1 MDTFTL
7 QSEMVTLAATFGLSL
22 FISNLAIILFTGN
35 PVGVNYSPGT
45 LQFGYLHVPIAAL
58 YVAILSVLIITG
70 TWLFL
75 ERTFIGSTIRAYA
88 QDVTATELVGAN
100 PAKVASLAT
109 ALGFAVTMAGGAL
122 LTVWIPVG
130 INPLM
135 GALYAPISFV
145 IVVLG
150 GPGKMWGSLVGGLTL
165 GVVGLGALL
174 GLVFAL
180 GIGLVIL
187 RFRGVYFAITTVV
200 LVLAAYNIVLQFPQ
214 LGAGGEIIVNLK
226 FQPLATYFTIWTI
239 VLIEIVLTYYVNRS
253 RIGFGIRAIKNEED
267 AASAVGV
274 SPRTMKLTGYMLG
287 GLFGGAAGA
296 VYAWSISGVTAGPAF
311 DFTFSLVMLAMI
323 IIGGVGTSIGP
334 LLGAV
339 VVYIPSYFLLTTVAQ
354 AQPLIIGLLVIIM
367 ALFLPEGIVGLLRR
381 SNEHLR
387 LVLE

>member
-1 MDTFTL
+1 MVAAELVVRDLVFGLLLGCVFSVVAHGLNIIWGVVKVVNIAHGEFIMLGAYGAYFLNLFAGLTPLEAAPVDAAIGLLVGYAFYYTFLHRELRDKETITL

-22 FISNLAIILFTGN
+22 FVSNLAIIFFTGN
-35 PVGVNYSPGT
+35 PVGVNYNPGT
-45 LQFGYLHVPIAAL
+45 LQFGYLRVPLAAL

-165 GVVGLGALL
+165 GVVIDLL
-174 GLVFAL
+174 QAFTTAQIAYAAAFLILIPVLVF
-180 GIGLVIL
+180 
-187 RFRGVYFAITTVV
+187 R
-200 LVLAAYNIVLQFPQ
+200 P
-214 LGAGGEIIVNLK
+214 E
-226 FQPLATYFTIWTI
+226 
-239 VLIEIVLTYYVNRS
+239 
-253 RIGFGIRAIKNEED
+253 
-267 AASAVGV
+267 
-274 SPRTMKLTGYMLG
+274 
-287 GLFGGAAGA
+287 
-296 VYAWSISGVTAGPAF
+296 
-311 DFTFSLVMLAMI
+311 
-323 IIGGVGTSIGP
+323 
-334 LLGAV
+334 
-339 VVYIPSYFLLTTVAQ
+339 
-354 AQPLIIGLLVIIM
+354 GLLK
-367 ALFLPEGIVGLLRR
+367 R
-381 SNEHLR
+381 
-387 LVLE
+387 